1 MRLEKTG
8 LTQAQIATLLGISQG
23 AVNKIKSQRSKN
35 TSYIIVDRLRELAE
49 QLCPESQRKRRGAN
63 K

>member
-8 LTQAQIATLLGISQG
+8 LTQAQIAALLGVSQG

-35 TSYIIVDRLRELAE
+35 TSYIVVDKLRELVD
-49 QLCPESQRKRRGAN
+49 QLCTENRKPRRN